1 MDEKPNFSPRVFEP
15 MLADRS
21 IGVGVE
27 LEFHE
32 PIPGLSG
39 DTMLLYLR
47 KGTTIEQA
55 RDLMRHIG
63 DLGVKVKVSNPR

>member
-1 MDEKPNFSPRVFEP
+1 MDEKPNFRARVIEP
-15 MLADRS
+15 MLADSS

-32 PIPGLSG
+32 DIPGLSG
-39 DTMLLYLR
+39 DTIMLYLR

-55 RDLMRHIG
+55 RDLMRHID